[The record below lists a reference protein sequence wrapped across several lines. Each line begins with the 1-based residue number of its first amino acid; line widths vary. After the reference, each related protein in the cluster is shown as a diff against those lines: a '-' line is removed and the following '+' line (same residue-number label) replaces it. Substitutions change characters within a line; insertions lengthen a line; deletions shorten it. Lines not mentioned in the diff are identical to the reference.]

1 MDARDLFKPRFEDYT
16 REEFMGLIKAIF
28 DVESNID
35 IYYDLVS
42 HFSIVSQHPDGS
54 DLIFY
59 PGDPEGVTPEIVFD
73 QVVQWRKAHSL
84 PGFKDV

>member
-28 DVESNID
+28 DVENNID
-35 IYYDLVS
+35 IHDELIGQFIV
-42 HFSIVSQHPDGS
+42 VSQHPDGS

-59 PGDPEGVTPEIVFD
+59 PEEPPEVTPEKVFD
-73 QVVQWRKAHSL
+73 QVEQWRKAHSL
-84 PGFKDV
+84 PGFKGE